1 MKSSKT
7 IFLAGLFFSMQL
19 FLSCSEDRVYDKPTQ
34 LITTDLAQELN
45 SNYNIALLR
54 SRATVTDSVREDA
67 NAVWYSIE
75 ELERYINY
83 VKTEG
88 INKGYDVDGIRLY
101 LGKYPSD
108 PNKYNEK
115 AGMTTVFLSPTGT
128 KKATQKASV
137 LTISTTTM
145 QEQTHKDI
153 TELSPM
159 NYGSMGNPPK
169 VIYPSN

>member
-7 IFLAGLFFSMQL
+7 IFLAGLFFSALL
-19 FLSCSEDRVYDKPTQ
+19 FQSCVENRVYDKPTQ
-34 LITTDLAQELN
+34 LITTDLAQQLN
-45 SNYNIALLR
+45 GNFNMAKLR
-54 SRATVTDSVREDA
+54 MQVSDSTKEDA

-75 ELERYINY
+75 ELERYIYY

-101 LGKYPSD
+101 LGKYPND
-108 PNKYNEK
+108 PKYNEK
-115 AGMTTVFLSPTGT
+115 AGMTTVFLSPTGSKT
-128 KKATQKASV
+128 GTQKASM
-137 LTISTTTM
+137 LNLSTNL
-145 QEQTHKDI
+145 QETHNDI

-169 VIYPSN
+169 ITYPLNR